1 MKKMIVTADNYHVS
15 VLLKESVGGL
25 DIQPK
30 KTNNPRRRIDGAA
43 ALLDAYTVFLQK
55 EEAYRNVI

>member
-1 MKKMIVTADNYHVS
+1 MNTSYEEDKN
-15 VLLKESVGGL
+15 GN
-25 DIQPK
+25 IQPK

-55 EEAYRNVI
+55 EEAYKTII